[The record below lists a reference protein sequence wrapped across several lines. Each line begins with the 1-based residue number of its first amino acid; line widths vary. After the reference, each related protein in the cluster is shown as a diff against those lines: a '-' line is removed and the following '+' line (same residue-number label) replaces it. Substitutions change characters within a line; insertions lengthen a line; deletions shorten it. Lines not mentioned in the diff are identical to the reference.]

1 MAILSYHKLTEELTL
16 KINSQDYEYNGAFE
30 MYEDE
35 ADHIKAPKGV
45 RIA

>member
-1 MAILSYHKLTEELTL
+1 M
-16 KINSQDYEYNGAFE
+16 KINSQDYEYNGAYAP
-30 MYEDE
+30 YEDE